1 MRARMRARAER
12 PYIPDQPMRR
22 GARMSSNNKVCVFN
36 RSPTCARARRVTA
49 LFLFLHWLA
58 HSWIYKIAPA
68 FTAPFSFT
76 VVFPR
81 ARHHDPLPAR
91 SARHRARRVRSDTSA
106 PPISRHLPFTAS
118 LP

>member
-1 MRARMRARAER
+1 MRA
-12 PYIPDQPMRR
+12 
-22 GARMSSNNKVCVFN
+22 
-36 RSPTCARARRVTA
+36 RVTA